1 MNDSV
6 WTPSR
11 DSAGTRAFMAT
22 LRLHSTDWHWTER
35 AEQAR
40 WWIIDAAAEAD
51 LPALLTH
58 YGQLADKPRV
68 AFLAAQLS
76 QLPHPA
82 WTFFKPPVQ
91 SGLIFNWVRPHVGV
105 APAAVAPAPRS
116 AAGPERP
123 WRQGLL
129 RLRRW
134 PNVSRYG
141 NALEL
146 TVACSRLLAAPATYE
161 QVLQWQVP
169 AALLDELLA
178 DAHAQGLLQIE
189 PPSATGPVPAPAIAS
204 IPPDTPAERSRWDLV
219 KRLLGRFARS

>member
-11 DSAGTRAFMAT
+11 DSAGARAFMAT
-22 LRLHSTDWHWTER
+22 LRLHSTDWHWIER

-40 WWIIDAAAEAD
+40 WWVIDAAAGVD
-51 LPALLTH
+51 LPALLAH

-68 AFLAAQLS
+68 AFLTGQLS

-91 SGLIFNWVRPHVGV
+91 SGLIFNWVRPHVS
-105 APAAVAPAPRS
+105 AAPTAAAPTAPPAA
-116 AAGPERP
+116 GLEHP

-129 RLRRW
+129 RLGKW

-189 PPSATGPVPAPAIAS
+189 PATGPGPAPANAS

-219 KRLLGRFARS
+219 KRLLGRFSRP